1 MFNKQAHKN
10 HNPKENKVIVR
21 KEYTKMKNTNKG
33 FTLIELI
40 MVTIILGILAAVAIP
55 RYMASVQKAE
65 EAAEDA
71 VISSITAG
79 LESYATE
86 QMIANGRR
94 SWPTDPWEGLQTK
107 PAGYDATS
115 ENANSDGE
123 WRFNATTANITHQR
137 GDNTVHHWDYDKGVQ
152 SGASATHGSMGAR
165 TAGIGD

>member
-1 MFNKQAHKN
+1 MIYKQARKN

-71 VISSITAG
+71 VISSIMAG
-79 LESYATE
+79 LETYATE
-86 QMIANGRR
+86 QMMANGRR
-94 SWPTDPWEGLQTK
+94 SWPTDPWEGLETK
-107 PAGYDATS
+107 PAGYAAAS
-115 ENANSDGE
+115 ENADSDGE
-123 WRFNATTANITHQR
+123 WRFKTGTANITHMR
-137 GDNTVHHWDYDKGVQ
+137 GDNTVHHWDYEKGTQ
-152 SGASATHGSMGAR
+152 TGASAAPGTMGAR
-165 TAGIGD
+165 QAGAD

>member
-1 MFNKQAHKN
+1 MTYQQAHKN

-55 RYMASVQKAE
+55 RYMATVQKAE

-86 QMIANGRR
+86 QMMATGRR
-94 SWPTDPWEGLQTK
+94 FWPDNPWDGLETK
-107 PAGYDATS
+107 PAGWANTDAGA
-115 ENANSDGE
+115 ANDGE
-123 WRFNATTANITHQR
+123 WRFKTSTANITHQR
-137 GDNTVHHWDYDKGVQ
+137 GDNTVHHWDYTKGTQ
-152 SGASATHGSMGAR
+152 TGASAAPGSMGVR
-165 TAGIGD
+165 ETTIGD

>member
-1 MFNKQAHKN
+1 MTYQQAHKN

-55 RYMASVQKAE
+55 RYMATVQKAE

-165 TAGIGD
+165 QAGIGD

>member
-55 RYMASVQKAE
+55 RYMATVQKAE

-86 QMIANGRR
+86 QMMATGRR
-94 SWPTDPWEGLQTK
+94 FWPDNPWDGLETK
-107 PAGYDATS
+107 PAGWANTDADA
-115 ENANSDGE
+115 ANDGE
-123 WRFNATTANITHQR
+123 WRFKTSTANITHQR
-137 GDNTVHHWDYDKGVQ
+137 GDNTVYHWDYTKGTQ
-152 SGASATHGSMGAR
+152 TGASAAPGSMGVREA
-165 TAGIGD
+165 TVGD

>member
-1 MFNKQAHKN
+1 MTYQQAHKN

-55 RYMASVQKAE
+55 RYMATVQKAE

-86 QMIANGRR
+86 QMMATGRR
-94 SWPTDPWEGLQTK
+94 FWPDNPWDGLETK
-107 PAGYDATS
+107 PAGWANTDADA
-115 ENANSDGE
+115 ANDGE
-123 WRFNATTANITHQR
+123 WRFKTSTANITHQR
-137 GDNTVHHWDYDKGVQ
+137 GDNTVHHWDYTKGTQ
-152 SGASATHGSMGAR
+152 TGASAAPGSMGAR
-165 TAGIGD
+165 EATAGD